1 MEEPLTGGEEG
12 YPLAGG
18 QPPSRRRGG
27 LVWLLLVVAI
37 ALLVVNIVLM
47 VRQQKLKREAQ
58 QSAAQLESI
67 TLLKE
72 QLQQELQ
79 QAYADLE
86 MWKGRSATL
95 DSMVR
100 EYESKLEHYRR
111 LLASRNVTI
120 EQLRKEL
127 SALRQERQV
136 MLARIDSMA
145 KVIEQLQVE
154 KAELQ
159 ERLSDEERRRL
170 QAERDRQILEE
181 KIKRSSVF
189 RAVNID
195 VAGLN
200 RKRGDKLVRTD
211 RVNRIDEL
219 MVCFD
224 VIKNPIIEPGVKVAY
239 LRLVGPDG
247 SVLTNQEL
255 GSGTFVEKGTGEK
268 KEYTTQ
274 LAFEYTALKDEHL
287 CMSWK
292 QPEWLPGDYR
302 AEIYIEGE
310 LAGFATFT
318 LRKPAIAL

>member
-1 MEEPLTGGEEG
+1 MEEPVSSGGEGASSQGE
-12 YPLAGG
+12 
-18 QPPSRRRGG
+18 QQRRRKGG
-27 LVWLLLVVAI
+27 FVLLLLVVAI

-47 VRQQKLKREAQ
+47 VRQQKLKQEAQ
-58 QSAAQLESI
+58 HSAVQLESI
-67 TLLKE
+67 TLLKQ

-100 EYESKLEHYRR
+100 EYESRLEKYRN
-111 LLASRNVTI
+111 LLASGNVTI

-127 SALRQERQV
+127 SVLKEERRV
-136 MLARIDSMA
+136 MLVRIDSMA
-145 KVIEQLQVE
+145 RVIEQLQTE

-159 ERLSDEERRRL
+159 ERLTDEERRRL

-195 VAGLN
+195 ALALN

-224 VIKNPIIEPGVKVAY
+224 VIKNPVIEPGVKVAY

-274 LAFEYTALKDEHL
+274 LAFEYTTLKDEHL
-287 CMSWK
+287 CISWR
-292 QPEWLPGDYR
+292 QERWEPGDYR

-310 LAGFATFT
+310 LAGFTTFT
-318 LRKPAIAL
+318 LRKPSIAL